1 MTQKKPIDLN
11 NEKHAD
17 MFHHHKNR
25 KKLNKSS
32 DKFFILKM
40 RGPRL
45 GPHIYTNLNGQK
57 IKHKDRVVCTNEVL
71 QNMVRATMSQM
82 DRHSCVLLNVGPL
95 SKLIVDTM
103 ISSPTRIRRLT
114 GIKVPPKDRNPGQ
127 SVPPAQYNAL
137 IFEVKK
143 IVSEFRKGVAECVK
157 TEKNA
162 ITRIMLRSGIMYK
175 ILTSLFPRNDDLGDM
190 DDVSIIPDLT
200 HDRDKKRVVRAIM
213 EEIDAATTAHLVG
226 RCKGKGVVCAWQ
238 NEIGNKSYET
248 VYRDTEKLVDE
259 FVASRKKVIRKAINS
274 KLATAMLNAGN
285 VGKNSLGGN
294 PASWANIR
302 HFLLGDE
309 IFRRRVLGHAAG
321 KLTDVII
328 DRTTMEAIENEVDR
342 QYNIEMA
349 AAMSQLDASRN
360 TTAHKQLL
368 KLRHFNTGSPKK
380 VACSTK
386 FTQLRKQV
394 DDATASLEK
403 YDEDA
408 YEALLSKERPLV
420 APTIKQMQRYIT
432 LIENVVDQCGNEE

>member
-1 MTQKKPIDLN
+1 M
-11 NEKHAD
+11 
-17 MFHHHKNR
+17 
-25 KKLNKSS
+25 
-32 DKFFILKM
+32 
-40 RGPRL
+40 RL
-45 GPHIYTNLNGQK
+45 GPHIYTNLRGQK

-71 QNMVRATMSQM
+71 QNMVRATMSRM
-82 DRHSCVLLNVGPL
+82 DRHSCVLLKVGPL
-95 SKLIVDTM
+95 SELIVNEM

-114 GIKVPPKDRNPGQ
+114 GIKVSPKHRNPGQ
-127 SVPPAQYNAL
+127 QVPPAQYNAL
-137 IFEVKK
+137 IFEVKQ
-143 IVSEFRKGVAECVK
+143 IVREFRKGVAECVK

-175 ILTSLFPRNDDLGDM
+175 ILTSLFPRNDNLGDM

-248 VYRDTEKLVDE
+248 VYRDTENLVDE
-259 FVASRKKVIRKAINS
+259 FVASRKKVIRKAITS
-274 KLATAMLNAGN
+274 KLAMAMQNAGN
-285 VGKNSLGGN
+285 VGKNGLGDN

-302 HFLLGDE
+302 RFLLGDE

-328 DRTTMEAIENEVDR
+328 DRTTMEAIENEVNR
-342 QYNIEMA
+342 QSDIQMA
-349 AAMSQLDASRN
+349 AAMSQLDAVRN

-380 VACSTK
+380 VTCSAA
-386 FTQLRKQV
+386 FTRLRKRV
-394 DDATASLEK
+394 DDATARLKK

-408 YEALLSKERPLV
+408 YDTLVGKERRSV
-420 APTIKQMQRYIT
+420 APTIKQMQRYAI
-432 LIENVVDQCGNEE
+432 LIDDVVNQCGNEE